1 MSQDGGAPSEGNAD
15 ALKWLAGLMR
25 EQSQWCGVLGS
36 PLYAN
41 LLARVAEDIE
51 RGGPSLD
58 ILRGHEQ
65 DRKGTM
71 LALRLMGAVHRLVLL
86 GGAPGLARHYPSV
99 GGDGD
104 AEAAWRELSR
114 LLEER
119 GDELRNFVQL
129 PVQTN
134 EVGRSAVLLCGFSH
148 IVDRLRMPL
157 SLLEL
162 GASGGLNLRWDRFF
176 YDSGVETW
184 GDPGSPVQIASAFE
198 HPHPPFAAAIDV
210 VDRRGCDRQPIDP
223 TTPDGELTLKSY
235 VWADQRQRFQQLDG
249 AIRIARMVPA
259 TVDRSSALDWLSTQ
273 LETLRPGATT
283 VVFHSVVWQY
293 IAQEE
298 RNAIVD
304 LFERVGR
311 TASSQSALAW
321 LRFEPPGLAAPQLS
335 ASSLFDLHLS
345 LWPGEK
351 DVLIARAGP
360 HGRPV
365 QYLSGG
371 EG

>member
-1 MSQDGGAPSEGNAD
+1 MSSEGNAD
-15 ALKWLAGLMR
+15 ARKWLARLMR
-25 EQSQWCGVLGS
+25 EQSRWCDVLGS
-36 PLYAN
+36 PLYGS
-41 LLARVAEDIE
+41 LLARIGEDIE
-51 RGGPSLD
+51 SGGSSLGV
-58 ILRGHEQ
+58 LLGHER

-104 AEAAWRELSR
+104 AEAAWHELSR
-114 LLEER
+114 VLEEHR
-119 GDELRNFVQL
+119 DELRDFVQL

-148 IVDRLRMPL
+148 IAERLRMPL

-176 YDSGVETW
+176 YDSGLETW
-184 GDPGSPVQIASAFE
+184 GDPGSLVRIVSAFE
-198 HPHPPFAAAIDV
+198 HPHPPLVPTIEV
-210 VDRRGCDRQPIDP
+210 VDRRGCDRNPIDP

-235 VWADQRQRFQQLDG
+235 VWADQEQRFRQLDG

-259 TVDRSSALDWLSTQ
+259 NVDRSSGLDWLSARLQ
-273 LETLRPGATT
+273 TLRSGATT
-283 VVFHSVVWQY
+283 VVYHSVVWQY
-293 IAQEE
+293 IAHEE
-298 RNAIVD
+298 RRAIVD

-311 TASSQSALAW
+311 TASAHSAFAW
-321 LRFEPPGLAAPQLS
+321 LRFEPPGLAAPKLS
-335 ASSLFDLHLS
+335 SGSLFELRLS
-345 LWPGEK
+345 LWPGEQ

-365 QYLSGG
+365 QWRDAKNAGQV
-371 EG
+371 